1 MPNLIDGTNFDSIGA
16 GVLDETH
23 PQTIRPK
30 LQLSYFKDVV
40 KSLKQ
45 KQGKVEAKMMLR
57 NAVYLFSI
65 GGNDYFNF
73 SQTNP
78 KAFQSFKG
86 QYVKTVIGNL
96 TSMLKEIHN
105 IGGRKIAFQNA
116 RPLGCLLGMKS
127 FDPKLGSAC
136 SEEPSSLARLHNR
149 YPAVVFK
156 KLSTQLPRFKYAIF
170 DYYNALGD
178 RVANPSK
185 YGFKKGKAI
194 CYGSG
199 PYRGMNCGNTI
210 NGTQSFELSS
220 NPGEYVWFDG
230 RHTTERANT
239 QLAQLL

>member
-1 MPNLIDGTNFDSIGA
+1 MLASQLFQLLDFANLPILPPYLQLGAHQFTDGTNFDSTGV

-23 PQTIRPK
+23 PQTIRPR

-45 KQGKVEAKMMLR
+45 KQGKVEAKMVLR

-86 QYVKTVIGNL
+86 QYVKTVIGKL
-96 TSMLKEIHN
+96 TSMLK
-105 IGGRKIAFQNA
+105 Q
-116 RPLGCLLGMKS
+116 
-127 FDPKLGSAC
+127 DY
-136 SEEPSSLARLHNR
+136 PSSLARLHNR
-149 YPAVVFK
+149 YPSVVFK
-156 KLSTQLPRFKYAIF
+156 KLSTQLPGFKYAIF

-194 CYGSG
+194 CYGNG

-230 RHTTERANT
+230 GHTTERANT